1 MPLLRS
7 ALFSLGL
14 VACGFPTEGTGGQ
27 DPVPDPSATVRILFV
42 GNSLTYFNDMPSM
55 VKALADSLGI
65 AGVQTAQVAKPDYA
79 LEDHWND
86 GQARRVIEKG
96 GWHWVVMQQGPS
108 AVLANRANLRAW
120 VQTFAPLIREKG
132 GEPALFQP
140 WPQLV
145 NFADFNASA
154 ESYRLA
160 AEDVDG
166 RLLAAGNAWR
176 AAWVVDPNLPFYDP
190 DGLHP
195 SVTGSYAV
203 ALTVFGG
210 IFRRSV
216 VGAPRGLRVPAG
228 TFQVSQPVALILQE
242 AADEVNASIIQ
253 AGTRRD

>member
-1 MPLLRS
+1 MPFLRS
-7 ALFSLGL
+7 VLLSLSL
-14 VACGFPTEGTGGQ
+14 VACGFPTESNGGQ
-27 DPVPDPSATVRILFV
+27 DPVPDPSATVRILFI
-42 GNSLTYFNDMPSM
+42 GNSLTYYNQMPAM

-65 AGVQTAQVAKPDYA
+65 TGVQTAEVAKPDYA

-86 GQARRVIEKG
+86 GQAKRVIEKG

-120 VQTFAPLIREKG
+120 VQTFAPLIRAKG
-132 GEPALFQP
+132 GEPALYQP

-145 NFADFNASA
+145 NFSDFDASA

-160 AEDVDG
+160 AEDVNG

-176 AAWVVDPNLPFYDP
+176 AAWADDPTLPLYDP

-195 SVTGSYAV
+195 SIPGSYSV
-203 ALTVFGG
+203 ALTVVGG

-216 VGAPRGLRVPAG
+216 VGAPRGLRIPAG
-228 TFQVSQPVALILQE
+228 TIQLSASAALILQQ
-242 AADEVNASIIQ
+242 AADEVNAGLLTGS
-253 AGTRRD
+253 RE